1 MSQHLDHMEAG
12 GAHQA
17 VQLEPDGASNEA
29 DLRPLDAYLALG
41 YIQVQSLGLSFLIVI
56 KNFSS

>member
-1 MSQHLDHMEAG
+1 MEAG